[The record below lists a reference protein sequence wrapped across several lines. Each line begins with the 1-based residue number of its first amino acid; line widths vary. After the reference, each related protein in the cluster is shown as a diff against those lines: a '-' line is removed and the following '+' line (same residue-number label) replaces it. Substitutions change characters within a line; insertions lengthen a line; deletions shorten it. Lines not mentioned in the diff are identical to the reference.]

1 MTIRKN
7 MSIYDCLINRFNM
20 AKKQI
25 FANNIN
31 LQLPRINN
39 NVQSAEYVLKRFKG
53 HNKDTFYDL
62 RNFIS
67 FFKKEENI
75 ENAINLV
82 IEYTKQLI
90 IRAEEKELI
99 DFMISAKN
107 IDVFLSMLKKQ
118 NKNIGTAGEK
128 ILYIRK
134 IIEEKEK
141 SDKLK
146 ADLRYGH
153 YQINNNSQ
161 NEWDKL
167 PTCETPQWDSV
178 VNDFKECKKD
188 NFDELKKFVA
198 SYEEEKDINKAINLV
213 INYTKNLIIKDIQE
227 ILNAKQ
233 AKDFI
238 RAQNANSIANF
249 MGSNKNINLFL
260 KNLSEQKNNNDI
272 QNIRNIM
279 QDAKYMITQEEQ
291 RNSSIT
297 RVSSD
302 WSIDG
307 SRGSNYSGSNVTTDT
322 LSAISGSNSSRL
334 WCSTPNSKTKLPPL
348 TISDSHIF
356 PRR

>member
-1 MTIRKN
+1 MYLTIRKN
-7 MSIYDCLINRFNM
+7 MSIYDYLINRFNM

-25 FANNIN
+25 FANNLN

-39 NVQSAEYVLKRFKG
+39 NAQSVEYVLKRFKG
-53 HNKDTFYDL
+53 RNKDTFYDL
-62 RNFIS
+62 GNFIS

-75 ENAINLV
+75 GNAINLV

-90 IRAEEKELI
+90 IRAEDKELI

-118 NKNIGTAGEK
+118 NKNIGTAGER

-134 IIEEKEK
+134 IIKEK

-146 ADLRYGH
+146 DALRYEH
-153 YQINNNSQ
+153 YQIKNNSQ
-161 NEWDKL
+161 HELDKL
-167 PTCETPQWDSV
+167 PTCDTPNWNNV
-178 VNDFKECKKD
+178 VDDFKECKKD
-188 NFDELKKFVA
+188 NFDELKKFFE
-198 SYEEEKDINKAINLV
+198 SYKAEKDTNEAINLV
-213 INYTKNLIIKDIQE
+213 IDYTKNIVTKNIKE

-279 QDAKYMITQEEQ
+279 QDAQYMITQEEQ

-302 WSIDG
+302 WSIDV
-307 SRGSNYSGSNVTTDT
+307 SRGSNYSGSNVTTP
-322 LSAISGSNSSRL
+322 NSSVRSNFNNNKSML
-334 WCSTPNSKTKLPPL
+334 CSTPNSKTKLPPL
-348 TISDSHIF
+348 
-356 PRR
+356 